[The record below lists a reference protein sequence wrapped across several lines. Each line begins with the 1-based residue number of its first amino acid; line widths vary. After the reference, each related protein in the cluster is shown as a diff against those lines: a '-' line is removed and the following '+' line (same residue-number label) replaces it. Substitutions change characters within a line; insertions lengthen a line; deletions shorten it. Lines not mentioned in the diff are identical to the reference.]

1 MTARMHK
8 CKLASSAVTSMRA
21 NSRYVGIPGISN
33 WSGEKNNRKNKRDRE
48 QHEKRSDRSELGGIW
63 FFGAIIINICEVT
76 LGVPIYVTLWLLLVV
91 IVGWSSTSSWTAKKT
106 EYLFNVG
113 FLKTHLF
120 SRTVAFNAVGV
131 RSGMR
136 SNWNKNRFRF
146 FVVFS
151 SVSLFFLL
159 CIFISS
165 YRVRVKF
172 PGYRYFILVLK
183 TYANDM
189 FNSHILTD
197 P

>member
-76 LGVPIYVTLWLLLVV
+76 LGVPIYVILWLLLVV

-146 FVVFS
+146 FVVFFFGFPFFS
-151 SVSLFFLL
+151 SLYLYLFIPCSCKIPGLSLFHFGIENI
-159 CIFISS
+159 CEWH
-165 YRVRVKF
+165 VQ
-172 PGYRYFILVLK
+172 
-183 TYANDM
+183 
-189 FNSHILTD
+189 
-197 P
+197 